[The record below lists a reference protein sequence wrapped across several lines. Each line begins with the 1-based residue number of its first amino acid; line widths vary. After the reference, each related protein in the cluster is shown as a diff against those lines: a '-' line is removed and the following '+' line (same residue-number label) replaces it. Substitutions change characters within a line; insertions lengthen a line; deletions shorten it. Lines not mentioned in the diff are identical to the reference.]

1 MTHYEII
8 KLMLIDLGVNSTG
21 ATSMVKRYM
30 NPTKLYKNSMNFI
43 MLLNIKEILPIIEK
57 NLNRIAI
64 KSNFYFS

>member
-1 MTHYEII
+1 
-8 KLMLIDLGVNSTG
+8 MLIDLGVNSTG